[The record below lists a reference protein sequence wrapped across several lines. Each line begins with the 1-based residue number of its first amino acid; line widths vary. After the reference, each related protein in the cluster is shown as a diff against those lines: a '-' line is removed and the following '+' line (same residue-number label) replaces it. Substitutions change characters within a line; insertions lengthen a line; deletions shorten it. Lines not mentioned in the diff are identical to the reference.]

1 MSAINKK
8 KAGPKSKR
16 RDQTV
21 SESEHN
27 ETKKEEVEVPGEKLL
42 NFFVVASNVR

>member
-16 RDQTV
+16 RDQSV
-21 SESEHN
+21 SNESEIN
-27 ETKKEEVEVPGEKLL
+27 ETKKEEDGAVSGE
-42 NFFVVASNVR
+42 N